1 MNLKQLIKKVKTVL
15 YNKPVG
21 YIAPVN
27 NCNIGKQ
34 QEFQNREN
42 FKVDQD

>member
-1 MNLKQLIKKVKTVL
+1 MNLRQIIKKVKTVL

-27 NCNIGKQ
+27 NYNVGKQ
-34 QEFQNREN
+34 EEFKNRNN
-42 FKVDQD
+42 FKVDKD